1 MDRHTVRRVIRTT
14 GLAFGLAAA
23 GLIGA
28 GQASAAPGCP
38 EGAALTT
45 VTDDFGNTVEA
56 CVAQAAPVAAA
67 PAGGSVG
74 QSRPTS
80 VQAVSAHPATGSE
93 TTGLLIASGLV
104 ASGAAVSL
112 AARRRMS

>member
-1 MDRHTVRRVIRTT
+1 MDRHTVRRVLRTT

-23 GLIGA
+23 GLIGV

-45 VTDDFGNTVEA
+45 VVDDFGNTVEA
-56 CVAQAAPVAAA
+56 CVAQAPQPVAV
-67 PAGGSVG
+67 AGGSVG

-80 VQAVSAHPATGSE
+80 VQAVSALPATGSE
-93 TTGLLIASGLV
+93 TTGLLVAGGLV
-104 ASGAAVSL
+104 VCGAAVSL
-112 AARRRMS
+112 VARRRMS

>member
-38 EGAALTT
+38 EGAALST

-56 CVAQAAPVAAA
+56 CVAQAAPVAA

-80 VQAVSAHPATGSE
+80 VQAVSALPATGSE

-104 ASGAAVSL
+104 ACGAAVSL
-112 AARRRMS
+112 AARRRVS